1 MHKTLQGQVQ
11 AAGFPTL
18 YNSFTPAGQAFD
30 KMTLY
35 DWINTYVPGGHGS
48 QLGTLL
54 NAAYNE
60 EYGAETTG
68 QSALN
73 LIYLLGYKSGPGT
86 WSIYGASDER
96 YHIAGGNAK
105 LPTRDRERAPS
116 GNIHYGYCDDVDRAQ
131 QRRVDQRLV
140 RQRHDDQGR
149 PCDPVDELL
158 GAAHAQLQEGRI
170 RFVEA
175 DGDHPARL
183 RPATSS

>member
-1 MHKTLQGQVQ
+1 MLAQRFNLATVNLIVAQPNMTTDTYWISGARYPYAQASSDFKPVHNTLQGQIQ
-11 AAGFPTL
+11 AAGFPTQ

-30 KMTLY
+30 KMTVY
-35 DWINTYVPGGHGS
+35 DWITNYVPGGHGS

-105 LPTRDRERAPS
+105 LPTRDRQRAPEHS
-116 GNIHYGYCDDVDRAQ
+116 HRLCDERDRAQ
-131 QRRVDQRLV
+131 Q
-140 RQRHDDQGR
+140 
-149 PCDPVDELL
+149 
-158 GAAHAQLQEGRI
+158 
-170 RFVEA
+170 
-175 DGDHPARL
+175 
-183 RPATSS
+183 